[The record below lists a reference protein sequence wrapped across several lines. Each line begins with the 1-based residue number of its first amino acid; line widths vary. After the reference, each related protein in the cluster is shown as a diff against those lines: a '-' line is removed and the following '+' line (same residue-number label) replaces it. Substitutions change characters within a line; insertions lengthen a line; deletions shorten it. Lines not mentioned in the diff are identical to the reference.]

1 MTLAEACR
9 IAHIIRIA
17 YERGEIRSL
26 ADCKFILDTMGATEV
41 LRKALQEEVL

>member
-9 IAHIIRIA
+9 IVRIIRSA

-26 ADCKFILDTMGATEV
+26 ADCKFILDAMGATEV
-41 LRKALQEEVL
+41 LRKALHDQ